1 MLLLGCKVC
10 SLLLVL
16 VIRRQGQGD
25 GPPLHLECARVDL
38 EEGPEVLR
46 RAVGELLPARLE
58 IPGEPRQE
66 VSQRGGSGGE
76 LGADALGQEG
86 VVLGR
91 CCCPSSCCCCCCRFI
106 APFREDLGDG
116 SPELLEVNGLALLV
130 DDKVIRVVEEE
141 VSELLHVLAGDVA
154 DLGRGLGAVTEQT
167 LEGRRAGE
175 MVHNLQEGHFP
186 PSSPLWVPRWIHRI
200 GGVCSGGKNK
210 T

>member
-1 MLLLGCKVC
+1 M
-10 SLLLVL
+10 

-91 CCCPSSCCCCCCRFI
+91 CCCPSSCCCCCCCFI

-167 LEGRRAGE
+167 LEIRGGNGTKLTKRTIFSLLTFIGTS
-175 MVHNLQEGHFP
+175 MD
-186 PSSPLWVPRWIHRI
+186 SPYWRSLFW
-200 GGVCSGGKNK
+200 GKEQNVVILHAAEK
-210 T
+210 